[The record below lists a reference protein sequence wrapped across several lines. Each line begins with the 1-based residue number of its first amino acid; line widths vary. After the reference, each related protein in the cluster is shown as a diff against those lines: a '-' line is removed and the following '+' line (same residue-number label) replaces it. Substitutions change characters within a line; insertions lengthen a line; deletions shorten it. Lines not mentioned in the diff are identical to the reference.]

1 MKMANNERKPDGL
14 RAVERTVAVLRALA
28 ESPPGA
34 SLTELVK
41 ATEIPAT
48 TLHRMLGVLRGTALV
63 RETVDGRYALAAG
76 TMTLA
81 RSYLDGLDLR
91 QEALGVMRPLSAQT
105 GETCHLGVLALVHV
119 VYIEKIDS
127 PSPVRM
133 YSRVGQTN
141 PALTTAIGRAILAH
155 SPAHVLDEVIE
166 AHGRLSGEPVVRADI
181 DALLA
186 GVRADGYARDLQ
198 ESELGICCVAAP
210 VFDHTGH
217 VVAGLGISAPA
228 TRFDAEAAGRL
239 GPQVR
244 AAAADLSGQLGWSG
258 APTRAIT
265 EPQTGAP
272 ARGVA
277 DPESGS
283 STRDVAGPQAGSGGR
298 TPEPRSLPAA
308 ARSLPTAAR

>member
-28 ESPPGA
+28 ESPAGA

-63 RETVDGRYALAAG
+63 RETADGRYALAAG

-91 QEALGVMRPLSAQT
+91 QEALAVMRPLSAQT
-105 GETCHLGVLALVHV
+105 GETCHLGVLALVHI

-133 YSRVGQTN
+133 HSRVGQTN

-155 SPAHVLDEVIE
+155 SPAHVVDEVTE
-166 AHGRLSGEPVVRADI
+166 AHRRLSGDPVSRAGI

-186 GVRADGYARDLQ
+186 GVRADGYARDIQ

-210 VFDHTGH
+210 VFDHAGH

-228 TRFDAEAAGRL
+228 TRFDDEAAGRL

-244 AAAADLSGQLGWSG
+244 AAAVELSGQLGWSG
-258 APTRAIT
+258 AP
-265 EPQTGAP
+265 
-272 ARGVA
+272 ARDTA
-277 DPESGS
+277 GS
-283 STRDVAGPQAGSGGR
+283 TAGPGSR
-298 TPEPRSLPAA
+298 TPMPRPEPAGPHSV
-308 ARSLPTAAR
+308 PTAAP

>member
-63 RETVDGRYALAAG
+63 RETADGRYALAAG

-119 VYIEKIDS
+119 VYIEKVDS

-155 SPAHVLDEVIE
+155 SPAHVLDGVIE
-166 AHGRLSGEPVVRADI
+166 AHGRLSGEPVVRVDI

-210 VFDHTGH
+210 VFDHAGH

-228 TRFDAEAAGRL
+228 TRFDAGAAGRL

-244 AAAADLSGQLGWSG
+244 AAAADLSGRLGWSG
-258 APTRAIT
+258 PSTRAVT
-265 EPQTGAP
+265 DPQAGSS
-272 ARGVA
+272 ARDGA
-277 DPESGS
+277 DPHAGS
-283 STRDVAGPQAGSGGR
+283 SARAVTDPQAGSGGR

-308 ARSLPTAAR
+308 ARSIPTATR

>member
-1 MKMANNERKPDGL
+1 MVNNERKPDGL
-14 RAVERTVAVLRALA
+14 RAVERTVAVLAALA
-28 ESPPGA
+28 ESPSGA

-63 RETVDGRYALAAG
+63 RETADGRYALAAG

-91 QEALGVMRPLSAQT
+91 QEALGVMRPLSALT

-127 PSPVRM
+127 PSRVRM
-133 YSRVGQTN
+133 HSRVGQTN

-155 SPAHVLDEVIE
+155 SPAHVVDEVVD
-166 AHGRLSGEPVVRADI
+166 AHQRLSGERLDRAEV

-186 GVRADGYARDLQ
+186 GVRVDGYARDIQ

-217 VVAGLGISAPA
+217 VVAGLSISAPA
-228 TRFDAEAAGRL
+228 TRFDAGAAGRL

-244 AAAADLSGQLGWSG
+244 AAAADLSGQLGWPG
-258 APTRAIT
+258 APTQAT
-265 EPQTGAP
+265 ADPQADPADRTPQPRPAP
-272 ARGVA
+272 AEPPSAPAESPSTPVA
-277 DPESGS
+277 AP
-283 STRDVAGPQAGSGGR
+283 
-298 TPEPRSLPAA
+298 
-308 ARSLPTAAR
+308 

>member
-1 MKMANNERKPDGL
+1 MKMVNNERKPDGL
-14 RAVERTVAVLRALA
+14 RAVERTVAVLAALA
-28 ESPPGA
+28 ETPSGA

-63 RETVDGRYALAAG
+63 RETADGRYALAAG

-91 QEALGVMRPLSAQT
+91 HEALGVMRPLSART

-127 PSPVRM
+127 PSRVRM
-133 YSRVGQTN
+133 HSRVGQTN

-155 SPAHVLDEVIE
+155 SPAHVLDEVVD
-166 AHGRLSGEPVVRADI
+166 AHRRLSGERTDRAEV

-186 GVRADGYARDLQ
+186 GVRADGYARDIQ
-198 ESELGICCVAAP
+198 ESEHGICCVAAP

-217 VVAGLGISAPA
+217 VVAGLSISAPA

-244 AAAADLSGQLGWSG
+244 AAAADLSGQLGWPG
-258 APTRAIT
+258 APIRDTAD
-265 EPQTGAP
+265 PQADPVDRTPQPRPAP
-272 ARGVA
+272 AEPPSTPVA
-277 DPESGS
+277 AP
-283 STRDVAGPQAGSGGR
+283 
-298 TPEPRSLPAA
+298 
-308 ARSLPTAAR
+308 

>member
-1 MKMANNERKPDGL
+1 MKVANNERGPDGL
-14 RAVERTVAVLRALA
+14 RAVERTVGVLRALA
-28 ESPPGA
+28 GSPAGA
-34 SLTELVK
+34 SLTELVT

-63 RETVDGRYALAAG
+63 RETADGRYALAAG

-91 QEALGVMRPLSAQT
+91 QEALTVMRPLSAQT
-105 GETCHLGVLALVHV
+105 GETCHLGVLALAHV

-127 PSPVRM
+127 PSRVRM

-155 SPAHVLDEVIE
+155 APAHVVDEVIE
-166 AHGRLSGEPVVRADI
+166 AYGRLSDEPVDRGDV

-186 GVRADGYARDLQ
+186 RVRTDGYARDLQ

-217 VVAGLGISAPA
+217 VVAGLSISAPA
-228 TRFDAEAAGRL
+228 TRFDAEAADRL

-244 AAAADLSGQLGWSG
+244 AAATELSGALGWSG
-258 APTRAIT
+258 ASGRDDTD
-265 EPQTGAP
+265 PQSDPGGRAP
-272 ARGVA
+272 A
-277 DPESGS
+277 
-283 STRDVAGPQAGSGGR
+283 
-298 TPEPRSLPAA
+298 PRSVPKAG
-308 ARSLPTAAR
+308 RSTATVPR